1 LKSKKPFGY
10 LVVKKIA
17 EKAITVTI
25 QNASH
30 KKARMM

>member
-1 LKSKKPFGY
+1 LNSNKPFGY
-10 LVVKKIA
+10 LVVNKIA
-17 EKAITVTI
+17 KKAITVTI